1 MKRLLFISIF
11 AIMAMC
17 ATASAQE
24 PVYCIDGVLCT
35 LDIVKQRTNEIESI
49 MVVNDRETL
58 SNYEK
63 VWKMNDNALTSV
75 ICITTKANEVQEEE
89 WLVVDE
95 MPKFM
100 GGDLNTFRMW
110 VMQNVRYPEEAVSK
124 RLEGHVIV
132 SFCVGKDGYIDEN
145 KILVLRSPD
154 KLLSDEVE
162 RVLKSSPQW
171 TPGKQKGELAIVKFT
186 LPVNFKVVN
195 STNMTFDG
203 DNMTSDDDQSVNG
216 VERIEVVSFGK

>member
-35 LDIVKQRTNEIESI
+35 LDIVKQRANEIESI

-63 VWKMNDNALTSV
+63 LWKMNDNALTSV

-145 KILVLRSPD
+145 KILVLSSPD

-171 TPGKQKGELAIVKFT
+171 TPGRQKGELAIVKFT

-195 STNMTFDG
+195 STNMTFDD

>member
-1 MKRLLFISIF
+1 MFAF
-11 AIMAMC
+11 AIVAMTT
-17 ATASAQE
+17 TASAQE

-35 LDIVKQRTNEIESI
+35 LDIVKQRADEIESI

-63 VWKMNDNALTSV
+63 LWKMNDNALTSV

-95 MPKFM
+95 MPTFM
-100 GGDLNTFRMW
+100 GGNLSTFRDW

-154 KLLSDEVE
+154 RLLSDEVE

-186 LPVNFKVVN
+186 LPVNFKVVK
-195 STNMTFDG
+195 DL
-203 DNMTSDDDQSVNG
+203 
-216 VERIEVVSFGK
+216 EVVTPDE

>member
-24 PVYCIDGVLCT
+24 PVYCIDGMLCT
-35 LDIVKQRTNEIESI
+35 LDIVKQRADEIESI

-63 VWKMNDNALTSV
+63 LWKMNDNALTSV
-75 ICITTKANEVQEEE
+75 ICITTKANEVQEEL
-89 WLVVDE
+89 LVVDE

-100 GGDLNTFRMW
+100 GGDLNTFSMW

-145 KILVLRSPD
+145 KILVLKSPD

-186 LPVNFKVVN
+186 LPVNFKVVK
-195 STNMTFDG
+195 DL
-203 DNMTSDDDQSVNG
+203 
-216 VERIEVVSFGK
+216 EVVTPDE

>member
-35 LDIVKQRTNEIESI
+35 LDIVKQRANEIESI

-63 VWKMNDNALTSV
+63 LWKMNDNALASV

-145 KILVLRSPD
+145 KILVLSSPD

-171 TPGKQKGELAIVKFT
+171 TPGRQKGKLAIVKFT

-195 STNMTFDG
+195 STNMTFD

>member
-1 MKRLLFISIF
+1 MKRLLSMFAF
-11 AIMAMC
+11 AIVAMTT
-17 ATASAQE
+17 TASAQE

-35 LDIVKQRTNEIESI
+35 LDIVKQRADEIESI

-63 VWKMNDNALTSV
+63 LWKMNDNALTSV

-95 MPKFM
+95 MPTFM
-100 GGDLNTFRMW
+100 GGNLSTFRDW

-154 KLLSDEVE
+154 RLLSDEVE

-186 LPVNFKVVN
+186 LPVNFKVVK
-195 STNMTFDG
+195 DL
-203 DNMTSDDDQSVNG
+203 
-216 VERIEVVSFGK
+216 EVVTPDE

>member
-35 LDIVKQRTNEIESI
+35 LDIVKQRANEIESI
-49 MVVNDRETL
+49 TVVNDRETL

-63 VWKMNDNALTSV
+63 LWKMNDNALTSV

-195 STNMTFDG
+195 STNMTFDN

>member
-17 ATASAQE
+17 ATVSAQE

-35 LDIVKQRTNEIESI
+35 LDIVKQRANEIESI

-63 VWKMNDNALTSV
+63 LWKMNDNALTSV

-145 KILVLRSPD
+145 KILVLSSPD

-171 TPGKQKGELAIVKFT
+171 SPGKQKGELAIVKFT

-195 STNMTFDG
+195 STNMTFDD

>member
-1 MKRLLFISIF
+1 
-11 AIMAMC
+11 
-17 ATASAQE
+17 
-24 PVYCIDGVLCT
+24 
-35 LDIVKQRTNEIESI
+35 
-49 MVVNDRETL
+49 
-58 SNYEK
+58 
-63 VWKMNDNALTSV
+63 MNDNALTSV

-186 LPVNFKVVN
+186 LPVNFRFVN
-195 STNMTFDG
+195 STNMTF
-203 DNMTSDDDQSVNG
+203 DDDQSVNG